1 MRGQSLS
8 VRPLSFFILSAS
20 CNHASAIRRSLSRS
34 VRSSVCSAILE
45 SSAAWLRYSSSA
57 LRWSDVPDI
66 CGPNSGNSH
75 NRLRTLRFRVAS
87 AGLSDTTCA
96 RGEEAG
102 PDGAADS
109 HRRFFASGL
118 LLRDMEQIRNI
129 TGDSDRPRPS
139 NTLKKLEKIHDARET
154 RATRLRQSSPRNT
167 SCGDPDGA

>member
-75 NRLRTLRFRVAS
+75 NRLRTHRFRV
-87 AGLSDTTCA
+87 
-96 RGEEAG
+96 EAG

-109 HRRFFASGL
+109 HRRFLRLDPCSEIWNKSGTNRPWRASSPL
-118 LLRDMEQIRNI
+118 QHTEETR
-129 TGDSDRPRPS
+129 
-139 NTLKKLEKIHDARET
+139 KIHDARET
-154 RATRLRQSSPRNT
+154 RATRLRQSSPRNS

>member
-75 NRLRTLRFRVAS
+75 NRLRTHRFRVEAS

-109 HRRFFASGL
+109 HRRFLRLDSCSEIWNKSGTNRPWRASSPL
-118 LLRDMEQIRNI
+118 QHTEETR
-129 TGDSDRPRPS
+129 
-139 NTLKKLEKIHDARET
+139 KIHDARET
-154 RATRLRQSSPRNT
+154 RATRLRQSSPRNS

>member
-75 NRLRTLRFRVAS
+75 NRLRTYRFRV
-87 AGLSDTTCA
+87 
-96 RGEEAG
+96 EAG

-118 LLRDMEQIRNI
+118 LLRDMEQIRNT
-129 TGDSDRPRPS
+129 TGDSDRPCPS

-154 RATRLRQSSPRNT
+154 RATRLRQSSPRNS